1 MKSNHLWDTLAVNIK
16 TNKCRLF
23 GERKD
28 KPNADAIMKMA
39 IMRRGCDEEFY
50 VVVPAGL
57 FREGDEYE
65 PVTD

>member
-1 MKSNHLWDTLAVNIK
+1 MKSKHLWDTLAVNHK
-16 TNKCRLF
+16 TDKVRML

-28 KPNADAIMKMA
+28 KPNAEAIMNMA

-57 FREGDEYE
+57 FHEGDTYG
-65 PVTD
+65 PVED